1 MEQIDVFDEAFHPLP
16 DSPVSIDT
24 VHQKGLWH
32 QTFACWL
39 VNVAKQVVYLQLR
52 GPKNRVGAGT
62 FDATASGHLA
72 AGETP
77 QDGFRELREE
87 IGTVPLSTPVYW
99 GVNRAFFQ
107 KENYINREFC
117 HVFLA
122 TTPATLADFIPENG
136 EVSGLFALSVKD
148 AVALFSGIKQS
159 VTVTGLAGNR
169 RLTPQDFCCYEDR
182 VLTTGYYLKVMTA
195 IDKMLQDNA

>member
-1 MEQIDVFDEAFHPLP
+1 MEQIDIFDETFQPLP
-16 DSPVSIDT
+16 NSPVTIDE

-39 VNVAKQVVYLQLR
+39 VNKETGTVYLQLR
-52 GPKNRVGAGT
+52 GPKNRVGANT

-87 IGTVPLSTPVYW
+87 VGDIPYDTPVYW
-99 GVNRAFFQ
+99 GVNRSFFQ

-117 HVFLA
+117 HVFIVPTA
-122 TTPATLADFIPENG
+122 ATLADFTPEAG
-136 EVSGLFALSVKD
+136 EVSGLFAC
-148 AVALFSGIKQS
+148 S
-159 VTVTGLAGNR
+159 VTDALDLFLNKREAITLTGLNETRAVSAR
-169 RLTPQDFCCYEDR
+169 DFCCYEDR
-182 VLTTGYYLKVMTA
+182 VQTTGYYLKIMQA
-195 IDKMLQDNA
+195 ITGLLQG